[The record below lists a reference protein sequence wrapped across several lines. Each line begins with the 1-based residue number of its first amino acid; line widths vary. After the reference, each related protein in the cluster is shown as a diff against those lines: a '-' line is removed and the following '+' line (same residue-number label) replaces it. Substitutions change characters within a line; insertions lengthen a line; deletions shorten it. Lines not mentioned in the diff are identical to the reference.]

1 MTSQLTNRLKLAI
14 VLVVALAASGCAV
27 RYGPRIAGIQPG
39 YEDERLGET
48 TYQVRI
54 GEAWAKD
61 WADLEK
67 FAIYRAADIAEQA
80 GYKHFAVVSATT
92 QINQYQIQ
100 SPSTSNTV
108 GTISGTGR
116 NAYVNLTTTTQQGT
130 TSNIS
135 GGWYYLVFKLVPT
148 SEMSQ
153 YERVVDVA
161 IVKSDLKYFIEKRR

>member
-1 MTSQLTNRLKLAI
+1 MSSQFTYHLKLAL
-14 VLVVALAASGCAV
+14 VLAVALVASGCAV
-27 RYGPRIAGIQPG
+27 RYGPRIPGIQPG

-54 GEAWAKD
+54 GEAWSKD

-80 GYKHFAVVSATT
+80 GYKYFNVVSATT

-108 GTISGTGR
+108 GTISGSGR
-116 NAYVNLTTTTQQGT
+116 NAYINLTTTTYPGT

-135 GGWYYLVFKLVPT
+135 GGWYYLVFKLVSP
-148 SEMSQ
+148 SELSQ
-153 YERVVDVA
+153 YERVVDATV
-161 IVKSDLKYFIEKRR
+161 VKSDLKYFIEKRR